1 MCIIKTFENLHKP
14 KKNKKIFVIL
24 RDNTVTVWSIF
35 FQALKICINRFCL
48 YRHTYVILLYAEVG
62 SC

>member
-24 RDNTVTVWSIF
+24 RDNTVTVWSIYSSR
-35 FQALKICINRFCL
+35 L
-48 YRHTYVILLYAEVG
+48 
-62 SC
+62 